1 MSTPVAT
8 VQSDGQLKTGGPQP
22 VSITVLAWL
31 YICLAMAGLM
41 TVGCFCLQVWL
52 IPGWLGDTFLA
63 FALPA
68 FIFLSMILF
77 LPALAGGIGLLRGKT
92 WARVIVFL
100 LSVLM
105 IFVFP
110 VGTILGG
117 YGILALRAEQASPS
131 SPAMV
136 ESRALRYRA
145 SRAVAL
151 VCGTLLGLAGIVAAS
166 TIVMGLWF
174 RDRPDISPVSV
185 ETYDGAIT
193 ILTGV
198 AIAVA
203 LWWAASL
210 VKRSRA
216 RDGQIKANTL

>member
-1 MSTPVAT
+1 MSTPVAR
-8 VQSDGQLKTGGPQP
+8 VQSDGQLKTAGPQP

-31 YICLAMAGLM
+31 YIGLALAGLI

-77 LPALAGGIGLLRGKT
+77 LPALAGGIGLLRDKT
-92 WARVIVFL
+92 WARIIVFL
-100 LSVLM
+100 LSILM

-110 VGTILGG
+110 VGTVLGG
-117 YGILALRAEQASPS
+117 YGILALRAEQALPS
-131 SPAMV
+131 SPAL
-136 ESRALRYRA
+136 ESRALRNRA

-151 VCGTLLGLAGIVAAS
+151 FCGTLLGLAGIAAAS

-174 RDRPDISPVSV
+174 RDRPDISPVSAD
-185 ETYDGAIT
+185 TFDGAVT
-193 ILTGV
+193 ILIGV

-203 LWWAASL
+203 LWFAVSL
-210 VKRSRA
+210 VKRPRGQV
-216 RDGQIKANTL
+216 DQIKADML

>member
-1 MSTPVAT
+1 MTSPVAT
-8 VQSDGQLKTGGPQP
+8 ARGDGQLKTAGAQP

-31 YICLAMAGLM
+31 YIGLALAGLI

-92 WARVIVFL
+92 WARIIVLL
-100 LSVLM
+100 LSILM
-105 IFVFP
+105 LFIFP
-110 VGTILGG
+110 IGTVLGG
-117 YGILALRAEQASPS
+117 YGILALRAEQALPS
-131 SPAMV
+131 SPAM

-151 VCGTLLGLAGIVAAS
+151 VCGMLLGLAGIAAAS

-174 RDRPDISPVSV
+174 RDRPDISPVSAD
-185 ETYDGAIT
+185 TFDGAVT
-193 ILTGV
+193 ILIGV

-203 LWWAASL
+203 LWLAASL
-210 VKRSRA
+210 VKRR
-216 RDGQIKANTL
+216 RGQVDRNKADML